1 MQRNN
6 KYCTFPT
13 AKKREKRI
21 FVEEEKRKSLNR
33 KRMKKNLVIL
43 TGAGMSAESGISTFR
58 DAGGLWEQYP
68 VEQVATP
75 EGYAR
80 NPALVIDFYNQRR
93 KQLLD
98 VQPNAG
104 HIGLAELERDFNV
117 TVVTQNVD
125 NLHERAG
132 STHVIHLHGE
142 LTKVCSSRD
151 PYNPAYIKEL
161 KPEEYEVRLGDL
173 AGDGSQ
179 LRPFIVWFG
188 EAVPEIETAIRFV
201 QKADIFV
208 IIGTSLN
215 VYPAAGLLYYV
226 PDTAPV
232 YLIDPKPVDAHS
244 DRPIHVIR
252 EGASEGVKELRKM
265 LVP

>member
-6 KYCTFPT
+6 KYCTFPVT
-13 AKKREKRI
+13 KKREKRI
-21 FVEEEKRKSLNR
+21 FVEEEKRESLNR

-80 NPALVIDFYNQRR
+80 NPGLVIDFYNQRR